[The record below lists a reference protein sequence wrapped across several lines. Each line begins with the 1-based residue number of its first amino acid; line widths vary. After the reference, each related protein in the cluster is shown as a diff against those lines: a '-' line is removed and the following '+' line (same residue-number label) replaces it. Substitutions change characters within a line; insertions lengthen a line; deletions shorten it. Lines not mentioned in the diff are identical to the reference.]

1 MARRTFPLA
10 LTALL
15 LLGSGGCELV
25 ADFDRDKL
33 VPSGP
38 DASLS
43 DAEPPDGA
51 TSDGAVE
58 DDAGPDDD
66 DDAGD

>member
-1 MARRTFPLA
+1 MARRSSPLV

-33 VPSGP
+33 VPNSP

-43 DAEPPDGA
+43 DARTPDGA
-51 TSDGAVE
+51 PSDGAVE
-58 DDAGPDDD
+58 DDAGDD